1 MQTENEEHADVIS
14 EQRLWTAVVA
24 RAIEEWV
31 SGTLRASREAET
43 YLFDGGTDFEM
54 VCQSAGL
61 DSRALRDKL
70 LRLQKSGRGP
80 AAAPNFFGTT
90 SRIHATAVVIPG
102 SLHV

>member
-43 YLFDGGTDFEM
+43 YLFDGGTDFEL

-61 DSRALRDKL
+61 DSHALRDKL

-80 AAAPNFFGTT
+80 AAAPNFFVTT
-90 SRIHATAVVIPG
+90 SRVGLRRDDVPASPYV
-102 SLHV
+102 

>member
-43 YLFDGGTDFEM
+43 YLFDGGTDFEL

-61 DSRALRDKL
+61 DSHALRDKL
-70 LRLQKSGRGP
+70 CGCRSLAEGP
-80 AAAPNFFGTT
+80 PRRRT
-90 SRIHATAVVIPG
+90 S
-102 SLHV
+102 S